1 MQSWRVLCGWRC
13 HRGRTGPSAASPGS
27 PRNCPGGG
35 RCPRAPRDLASGSL
49 GDPTGGSRQHPLRL
63 RPARAQHK
71 SRPPTG
77 CSAQTAGLRCGRE
90 GAPSHHVIQELKL
103 NKAIASNTAAYS
115 LNRRYFCNPCSASA
129 LSPCLFASVLAPP
142 PDGKALQHQGRR
154 RHGPAAFRGRAAPG
168 PRRSSRGT
176 PGTRAL
182 TPGPAGRP
190 GQQEAAPL
198 LPALPGDGAV
208 TPRELLLSA
217 GQGWGR
223 RRAGGRP
230 RSLQRPSG
238 GRPRTLFSL
247 RSSPF
252 GKVKKKR
259 NVRSN

>member
-1 MQSWRVLCGWRC
+1 MRLALPPGPHRPKRSFAWLAPQLSGGRPVPEGSPGPGERIPRSS
-13 HRGRTGPSAASPGS
+13 HRGLQAAPAAAPAGAGSAQIPAANRLLRSDGRTALRERGS
-27 PRNCPGGG
+27 SVPPRNT
-35 RCPRAPRDLASGSL
+35 R
-49 GDPTGGSRQHPLRL
+49 
-63 RPARAQHK
+63 
-71 SRPPTG
+71 
-77 CSAQTAGLRCGRE
+77 TAL
-90 GAPSHHVIQELKL
+90 PQLKF
-103 NKAIASNTAAYS
+103 NKAITSNTAAYS
-115 LNRRYFCNPCSASA
+115 LNTRYFCNPCSASA
-129 LSPCLFASVLAPP
+129 LSPSLFASVLAPP

-223 RRAGGRP
+223 RRAGGAAP
-230 RSLQRPSG
+230 VPPAPQRREAKNAFLP
-238 GRPRTLFSL
+238 
-247 RSSPF
+247 
-252 GKVKKKR
+252 
-259 NVRSN
+259 